1 MFYFSG
7 MGPGSKGNL
16 ATVNIEAKNSDVK
29 ELLKMAYPG
38 PNARWGPKEWAW
50 IGLRKV
56 GVNTSLQ
63 NSTSSGNANSL
74 LLLLKIMTH
83 FY

>member
-56 GVNTSLQ
+56 GVNTSPIYRIVQVLEMQ
-63 NSTSSGNANSL
+63 IL
-74 LLLLKIMTH
+74 CCCC
-83 FY
+83 